1 MILRTSPASPFGRKC
16 KISALMLGLMD
27 RIEIKR
33 ADTMDPED
41 SMRRENPLGKI
52 PILILDDGARIYDSR
67 VICEYLDALA
77 GGGKTF
83 PAGAARWPALTLQ
96 ALGDGITDAAILE
109 VYEKR
114 YRPEEIR
121 HQEWVGYQRE
131 KVRRGL
137 GWVEENIP
145 GTRGEPDI
153 GDISLACAL
162 GYLDFRFEGAWR
174 GGHPKLVAWLE
185 GFAQKVP
192 AFGESI
198 PHDSR

>member
-16 KISALMLGLMD
+16 KISALILGLMD
-27 RIEIKR
+27 KIEIKR

-77 GGGKTF
+77 GGGKLF
-83 PAGAARWPALTLQ
+83 PPGDSRWPALTLQ

-114 YRPEEIR
+114 YRPEDIR
-121 HQEWVGYQRE
+121 HPDWVNYQHE

-137 GWVEENIP
+137 GWLEANIP

-174 GGHPKLVAWLE
+174 NAHPNLVQWLE
-185 GFAQKVP
+185 GFAERVP
-192 AFGESI
+192 AFGEST
-198 PHDSR
+198 PHD

>member
-1 MILRTSPASPFGRKC
+1 MILRTTPASPFGRKC
-16 KISALMLGLMD
+16 KISALILGLMD

-52 PILILDDGARIYDSR
+52 PILILDDGAAIYDSR

-77 GGGKTF
+77 GGANLF
-83 PAGAARWPALTLQ
+83 PAGEARWPALTLQ
-96 ALGDGITDAAILE
+96 ALGDGIIDAAILE

-114 YRPEEIR
+114 FRPEEKR
-121 HQEWVGYQRE
+121 HQDWLDYQRE

-137 GWVEENIP
+137 DWLEANIP
-145 GTRGEPDI
+145 GTQAEPDI
-153 GDISLACAL
+153 GDVSLACTL

-174 GGHPKLVAWLE
+174 DGHPKLAAWLE
-185 GFAQKVP
+185 GFAERVP
-192 AFGESI
+192 AFGETT
-198 PHDSR
+198 PHD